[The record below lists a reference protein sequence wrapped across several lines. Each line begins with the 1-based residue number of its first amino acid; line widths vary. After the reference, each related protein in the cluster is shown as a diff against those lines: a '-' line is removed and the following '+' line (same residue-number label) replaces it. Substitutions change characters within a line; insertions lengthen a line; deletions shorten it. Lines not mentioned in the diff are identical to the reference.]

1 MSKYTD
7 QYVLYGYWDYGYAV
21 NDVLATEA
29 DASIS
34 ASATVTA
41 LGGKLKSFDG
51 SVSGTATVSADSTVI
66 GDTSA
71 SITAEATVSGDAV
84 KVKPAASSVTA
95 TATAENSEITVV
107 RNNSA
112 TINGIATFTG
122 EPDVTMNGSAS
133 VSAFASTEGNYVNY
147 GYWADGYAEGDI
159 AFNQLPIRIRTSTSS
174 VSGSASAENS
184 EVLVIRNVIG
194 NATGVA
200 TATASGG
207 VEYSAYADCTG
218 TATLYGLGGLIR
230 NFYGTGYTDSVA
242 TARGYRL
249 GEEWTD
255 NAVSSDSWTEI
266 NGDSFLYVY
275 PVYWENGYTTGDAL
289 DDNWTAIEVSSTDW
303 TEITPDLTAVWTDKT
318 IRNDVWQY
326 Q

>member
-41 LGGKLKSFDG
+41 LGGKLKSFDA
-51 SVSGTATVSADSTVI
+51 SVSGTATVNADSTVI

-71 SITAEATVSGDAV
+71 SITAEATVSGDGL
-84 KVKPAASSVTA
+84 KVKPASASVSGA
-95 TATAENSEITVV
+95 ATAENSAITVV

-112 TINGIATFTG
+112 TLNGIATFTG
-122 EPDVTMNGSAS
+122 EPDVIMNGSAS
-133 VSAFASTEGNYVNY
+133 VTAFAFTEGYYVDY
-147 GYWADGYAEGDI
+147 GYWVDGYVEGDI

-174 VSGSASAENS
+174 VSGVASAENS
-184 EVLVIRNVIG
+184 EVLVIRNCIG
-194 NATGVA
+194 NVTGVA
-200 TATASGG
+200 TVVGSGG
-207 VEYSAYADCTG
+207 VEYSADGDCTG

-242 TARGYRL
+242 TSRGYRL

-255 NAVSSDSWTEI
+255 NAVSSDLWTEI

-275 PVYWENGYTTGDAL
+275 PIYWEYGYTTGDAL
-289 DDNWTAIEVSSTDW
+289 DDNWTDIQVSSTDW
-303 TEITPDLTAVWTDKT
+303 TEISPDLSAVWTDKP